1 MLKAA
6 AHFMLGVKMSHAC
19 VCFAHYAFS
28 TETHTVQIC
37 LQSPKDRTITNC
49 LADAQELLQQS
60 KGHLNASKLFL
71 QQSKKSHSK
80 LASYIG
86 PVKLSSLSGVVL
98 PPWKQLSTGYSLRN
112 MCTSASCAAIV
123 CPQHNKTCRQLP

>member
-1 MLKAA
+1 MRDFA
-6 AHFMLGVKMSHAC
+6 
-19 VCFAHYAFS
+19 FAHYAFF

-60 KGHLNASKLFL
+60 KGHLNANKLFL

-86 PVKLSSLSGVVL
+86 PVKVSSLSGVML
-98 PPWKQLSTGYSLRN
+98 PPWMQLSTGHSLRS
-112 MCTSASCAAIV
+112 MCKSASCPVIV
-123 CPQHNKTCRQLP
+123 CLQHNKTCTQLP